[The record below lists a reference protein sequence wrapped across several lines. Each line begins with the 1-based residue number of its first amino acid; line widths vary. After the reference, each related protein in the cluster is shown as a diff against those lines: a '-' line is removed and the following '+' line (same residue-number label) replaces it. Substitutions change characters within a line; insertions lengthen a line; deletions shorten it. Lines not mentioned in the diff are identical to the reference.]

1 MSDLLLC
8 LFSGIMP
15 PRHSRYSIALMM
27 ILFER
32 LLRQYSNFLTLGL
45 FLLLQNI
52 LVKDVGIIINGPC
65 P

>member
-1 MSDLLLC
+1 
-8 LFSGIMP
+8 
-15 PRHSRYSIALMM
+15 
-27 ILFER
+27 LFER
-32 LLRQYSNFLTLGL
+32 LLRQYSKFLTLGL